1 MRKFLAAIILLAAS
15 AFTLPTAGSQ
25 TFDAQAAAAHAAVQQ
40 LQASAEAKVAADAS
54 ALAALASTNSSQT
67 QQISALT
74 STNTALASQIE
85 ALRSTFTF
93 SGIEWVPARINCTA
107 PVGGSGNG
115 IGTQTTA
122 PGAQFAI
129 APTPPTLGAAN
140 YFDCYYTWDTA
151 PDESKTHFRF
161 TIPWTFTT
169 LADANASQALEMEIR
184 QSLPG
189 GLMAVCALQMNF
201 SGKTLRIWDHTHAW
215 FSTGTAQPRLTPGTK
230 YAVTLECHRDA
241 TTVYYDSIT
250 INSTRVPLSY
260 SYPMW
265 NMGWRPMMRVAGQL
279 DGNGAG
285 TAYSVKRDSTTFVS
299 W

>member
-1 MRKFLAAIILLAAS
+1 MKRFLSVILLLAAC
-15 AFTLPTAGSQ
+15 ACAPAQ
-25 TFDAQAAAAHAAVQQ
+25 TFDTQSAAAFTAVQQ
-40 LQASAEAKVAADAS
+40 LQAAAEAKVASDA
-54 ALAALASTNSSQT
+54 
-67 QQISALT
+67 QQIAALT
-74 STNTALASQIE
+74 STNAALASQIE
-85 ALRSTFTF
+85 SLHSTFTF
-93 SGIEWVPARINCTA
+93 SGVEWLPAKINCNA
-107 PVGGSGNG
+107 QVGGSGNG

-129 APTPPTLGAAN
+129 APTPPVLGAAN
-140 YFDCYYTWDTA
+140 YFDCYYTWDFT
-151 PDESKTHFRF
+151 PDEAKTHFRF
-161 TIPWTFTT
+161 TIPWTFPT

-184 QSLPG
+184 QSLQSG
-189 GLMAVCALQMNF
+189 QMAVCALQMNF

-215 FSTGTAQPRLTPGTK
+215 FLSGTAQPRLTPGTT

-250 INSTRVPLSY
+250 INSSRIPLSY

-279 DGNGAG
+279 DGNGSGAS
-285 TAYSVKRDSTTFVS
+285 YSVKRGTTVFSS